1 MSKKIPFL
9 EMFAALTQWAE
20 FVNAMEGWVITEAS
34 IDRSSR
40 SAVVTVE
47 GAAGAGP
54 NLVVQAEETVAR
66 CYGLNSVKLNCI
78 TDKKEPER
86 AEPAEAA
93 PAEEQPQPDA
103 GAGAPAAEEDA
114 FARAEAI
121 RAAALKKVRT
131 AVPASGKGKGGGE
144 KRGKGRAIYGKPI
157 KRAPVP
163 IGELELDMGMV
174 VVEGDVFAVDHRE
187 LKKRGAWVTAFD
199 ITDYTGSIR
208 VNKFFPGDEG
218 KILVDGV
225 KKGMRLL
232 VQGRLNMDRFY
243 GDMVLEPVAV
253 MAAEQHVR
261 MDNAPE
267 KRVELHLHT
276 NMSAMDALTAVGF
289 KTDSTI
295 GTDKNVIKRAE
306 AWGHPAIAIT
316 DHGVAHAFPNAKH
329 SAKKIKVLFGV
340 EAYYIN
346 DVDDRVV
353 VHGQTDALFSD
364 EIVCFDIET
373 TGLNKKYEVII
384 EIGAVVLK
392 NGEITDRFNTF
403 VSPGRI
409 LSPEIIHLTGITD
422 EMLEGAPSQ
431 KEALEAF
438 LAFAGGPQRRF

>member
-187 LKKRGAWVTAFD
+187 LKKRGAWVVAFD
-199 ITDYTGSIR
+199 LTDYTGSIR
-208 VNKFFPGDEG
+208 VNKFLSDGSFFLYALHALLM
-218 KILVDGV
+218 LVLARCITKVFFVDS
-225 KKGMRLL
+225 L
-232 VQGRLNMDRFY
+232 FY
-243 GDMVLEPVAV
+243 TVALYFIV
-253 MAAEQHVR
+253 
-261 MDNAPE
+261 PC
-267 KRVELHLHT
+267 LT
-276 NMSAMDALTAVGF
+276 TAV
-289 KTDSTI
+289 S
-295 GTDKNVIKRAE
+295 
-306 AWGHPAIAIT
+306 
-316 DHGVAHAFPNAKH
+316 
-329 SAKKIKVLFGV
+329 FG
-340 EAYYIN
+340 
-346 DVDDRVV
+346 
-353 VHGQTDALFSD
+353 L
-364 EIVCFDIET
+364 
-373 TGLNKKYEVII
+373 YELLRRYTPRIC
-384 EIGAVVLK
+384 AV
-392 NGEITDRFNTF
+392 
-403 VSPGRI
+403 
-409 LSPEIIHLTGITD
+409 LTG
-422 EMLEGAPSQ
+422 G
-431 KEALEAF
+431 
-438 LAFAGGPQRRF
+438 R

>member
-208 VNKFFPGDEG
+208 INKVFPGDEG

-225 KKGMRLL
+225 
-232 VQGRLNMDRFY
+232 
-243 GDMVLEPVAV
+243 
-253 MAAEQHVR
+253 
-261 MDNAPE
+261 
-267 KRVELHLHT
+267 T
-276 NMSAMDALTAVGF
+276 
-289 KTDSTI
+289 
-295 GTDKNVIKRAE
+295 
-306 AWGHPAIAIT
+306 
-316 DHGVAHAFPNAKH
+316 
-329 SAKKIKVLFGV
+329 
-340 EAYYIN
+340 
-346 DVDDRVV
+346 
-353 VHGQTDALFSD
+353 
-364 EIVCFDIET
+364 
-373 TGLNKKYEVII
+373 
-384 EIGAVVLK
+384 
-392 NGEITDRFNTF
+392 
-403 VSPGRI
+403 
-409 LSPEIIHLTGITD
+409 
-422 EMLEGAPSQ
+422 
-431 KEALEAF
+431 
-438 LAFAGGPQRRF
+438 